1 MVLKSI
7 IDALELRDW
16 QSSALKRWIDNGY
29 RGIAEVATAGGKT
42 RFALECA
49 EYWSQIVE
57 NPIVVVVVPTTA
69 LQDQWAVTI
78 SETFNINLNEISTWP
93 EKILEKSKYHV
104 MVVNT
109 AREKITAI
117 EKLKR
122 PIMLIADECHRF
134 ASAENSK
141 IFKLNSQSSLGISA
155 TAERQYDEGLRDV
168 LIPNL
173 GKIIYEY

>member
-1 MVLKSI
+1 
-7 IDALELRDW
+7 
-16 QSSALKRWIDNGY
+16 
-29 RGIAEVATAGGKT
+29 
-42 RFALECA
+42 
-49 EYWSQIVE
+49 
-57 NPIVVVVVPTTA
+57 
-69 LQDQWAVTI
+69 
-78 SETFNINLNEISTWP
+78 
-93 EKILEKSKYHV
+93 

-173 GKIIYEY
+173 GKIIYEYSLLQATEDKVISNFQLVNIEIPMTQDETTEYGKYSKRIGIAISQGDMEKVKMLSILRSSVSKNAIARIPASC